1 MSVQDEIN
9 RINSGVSDAKSAIAE
24 KGVEVPEGTRAD
36 DLGALIRSISAG
48 GGAESVCF
56 WDFKEGSS
64 GATIRAYA
72 VNIGGM
78 VFYYAILDGSFS
90 ANAITSI
97 FPGSGNTSE
106 FTDLRE
112 AGKKFLPA
120 CTGGDE
126 TPTIDNF
133 EYTYSTLLTPN
144 IGANYVQQPSIVFTV
159 THSQCAVVL
168 SYLTSGAITYGS
180 RFVSLGYS
188 QSLEQPSPA
197 VSAALT
203 ASDLYPVNSIK
214 MWYDNEDHSNFLGM
228 TWERCLV
235 GRFPVGIDPTQGEF
249 ASIGQQGGEKTH
261 TLTTS
266 EVPTLHE
273 RNLIASNGGSNAR
286 IDEYNE
292 NSAQPH
298 NNLPPY
304 ETVSYW
310 RRKA

>member
-1 MSVQDEIN
+1 MRN
-9 RINSGVSDAKSAIAE
+9 
-24 KGVEVPEGTRAD
+24 
-36 DLGALIRSISAG
+36 
-48 GGAESVCF
+48 
-56 WDFKEGSS
+56 
-64 GATIRAYA
+64 Y
-72 VNIGGM
+72 
-78 VFYYAILDGSFS
+78 
-90 ANAITSI
+90 
-97 FPGSGNTSE
+97 GNTNPAIGTADPGKALVNREDHNKLMAEILLSLSE
-106 FTDLRE
+106 M
-112 AGKKFLPA
+112 
-120 CTGGDE
+120 
-126 TPTIDNF
+126 
-133 EYTYSTLLTPN
+133 
-144 IGANYVQQPSIVFTV
+144 
-159 THSQCAVVL
+159 
-168 SYLTSGAITYGS
+168 
-180 RFVSLGYS
+180 
-188 QSLEQPSPA
+188 
-197 VSAALT
+197 
-203 ASDLYPVNSIK
+203 YPVNSIK